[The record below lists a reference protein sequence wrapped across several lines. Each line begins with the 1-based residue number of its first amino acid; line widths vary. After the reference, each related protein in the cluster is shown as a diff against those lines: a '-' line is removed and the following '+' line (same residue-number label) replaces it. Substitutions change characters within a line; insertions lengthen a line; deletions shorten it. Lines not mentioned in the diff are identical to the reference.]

1 MSKSARRA
9 NRLSDSNSPYLLLHQ
24 HNPVDW
30 YPWGEEALARA
41 RREDKPIFLSVG
53 YSTCY
58 WCHVMERE
66 SFSNGSTAE
75 LMNRGFVNIKLDRE
89 ERPDLDELY
98 MLATQVLTGH
108 GGWPNSVF
116 LTPEL
121 KPFFAGTYFPPEDRP
136 GLPGFPRVLE
146 SMMEAWR
153 SRRGD
158 VNKQADEVAE
168 ALGRHFEE
176 RPEPSPRA
184 PTSEVAERSL
194 AALKSSFDPSWGGFG
209 GPPKFPT
216 PSNLLLLLEFSDSDR
231 EAAGMLETTLDNLV
245 RGGIYDHIGG
255 GFHRYATDREWKIPH
270 FEKMLYDNGLLLELL
285 ACQWES
291 TADQQ
296 AARAVRQTAGFLAR
310 EMTSEE
316 GGLYSALDAET
327 EGREGAFYV
336 WTRQDLLE
344 TLGEENFGF
353 LAPLLGFDRPPFFEG
368 THYVLH
374 LPFRL
379 EEQAERR
386 RMSVEDLLAEIEPLR
401 WRLLETRERR
411 RRPLTDDK
419 ILTDWNGMAIAGL
432 ATAGRL
438 LRDRSMM
445 QQAEQAAEFLLTR
458 LRPAPGQLL
467 HAFRNGAAHTP
478 AFLSDYVFVVRG
490 LLSLYRATGTQRWLE
505 TAQELTEEQLLRLG
519 DPRGGFFNAAESDD
533 LLVRAKDAFDGAVP
547 AANAVAVLNLIE
559 LERLAGGGSWG
570 ERAAVSLRAFAP
582 LVNRVPEAARTLSLA
597 ARRFH
602 AVSSEESLPPGV
614 LEVTAIEAEDPV
626 IVRAEWGAADAEGWR
641 DLKVTVEIEP
651 DWHIYA
657 GYPEGEAPE
666 WVEPLVLAATDLEM
680 GNVVFPVPDE
690 LPLSPGP
697 ESVLV
702 YHDSIVIGGRC
713 RKIGDSPA
721 VSLRFQAC
729 DDNRCIVPKTR
740 AVELD

>member
-1 MSKSARRA
+1 
-9 NRLSDSNSPYLLLHQ
+9 
-24 HNPVDW
+24 VDW

-490 LLSLYRATGTQRWLE
+490 LLSLYRATGTQR
-505 TAQELTEEQLLRLG
+505 
-519 DPRGGFFNAAESDD
+519 
-533 LLVRAKDAFDGAVP
+533 
-547 AANAVAVLNLIE
+547 
-559 LERLAGGGSWG
+559 
-570 ERAAVSLRAFAP
+570 
-582 LVNRVPEAARTLSLA
+582 
-597 ARRFH
+597 
-602 AVSSEESLPPGV
+602 
-614 LEVTAIEAEDPV
+614 
-626 IVRAEWGAADAEGWR
+626 
-641 DLKVTVEIEP
+641 
-651 DWHIYA
+651 
-657 GYPEGEAPE
+657 
-666 WVEPLVLAATDLEM
+666 
-680 GNVVFPVPDE
+680 
-690 LPLSPGP
+690 
-697 ESVLV
+697 
-702 YHDSIVIGGRC
+702 
-713 RKIGDSPA
+713 
-721 VSLRFQAC
+721 
-729 DDNRCIVPKTR
+729 
-740 AVELD
+740 